1 MKISLLFLA
10 IVIFNKV
17 FIDSGQQGDSDLCMQ
32 LYEMS
37 VKDQKYRGSSSNP
50 MDKYLIVLDS
60 LISSNGMNKE
70 DLPEQHNKLKK
81 QAWQMARERT
91 KPLMAK
97 NDSLRR
103 LQLKMDEENTKAL
116 IHIVKKRGW
125 VTSKMLKCEEK
136 FKTVIVFR
144 HAPKK
149 YWKEIRPLIEQ
160 EKSAKRLSEYE
171 YYIIDNHLKGRPP
184 LTKKSSDFTN

>member
-10 IVIFNKV
+10 LVFFNKA
-17 FIDSGQQGDSDLCMQ
+17 FIVSAQQDDSDLCMK
-32 LYEMS
+32 LYDMS

-50 MDKYLIVLDS
+50 VRKYLIVLDS
-60 LISSNGMNKE
+60 LISLKGEHNVTA
-70 DLPEQHNKLKK
+70 EQQNKLKK
-81 QAWQMARERT
+81 QAWQMAREQT
-91 KPLMAK
+91 KPLIAT
-97 NDSLRR
+97 NDSLSL
-103 LQLKMDEENTKAL
+103 LQLKIDEENTKNL
-116 IHIVKKRGW
+116 IDIVKKRGW

-136 FKTVIVFR
+136 FKTVIIFR

-149 YWKEIRPLIEQ
+149 YWKKIRPLIEQ

-184 LTKKSSDFTN
+184 LTKKPSEFTN